1 MDTVQRVYDHLVQI
15 IAIQKEV
22 ADLKAQHYLPLR
34 RDYSAME
41 QRIWHLENGL
51 AEAQTRP
58 AAEGTWEELQVDLVT
73 LRRDAQESEQ
83 GVRNLQMQLAN
94 ALTLAARVAP
104 ATPQGQED
112 TDQKFP
118 HSQDLSGSD

>member
-1 MDTVQRVYDHLVQI
+1 MFQTEIRV
-15 IAIQKEV
+15 V
-22 ADLKAQHYLPLR
+22 AD
-34 RDYSAME
+34 E
-41 QRIWHLENGL
+41 
-51 AEAQTRP
+51 TRP

-118 HSQDLSGSD
+118 HSQDLSGWD